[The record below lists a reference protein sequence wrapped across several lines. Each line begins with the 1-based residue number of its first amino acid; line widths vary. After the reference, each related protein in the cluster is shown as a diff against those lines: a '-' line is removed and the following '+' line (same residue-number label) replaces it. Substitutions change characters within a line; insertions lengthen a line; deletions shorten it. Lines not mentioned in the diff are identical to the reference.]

1 MITLEE
7 RGAILA
13 AAGRCGRDEE
23 EVRLVCPRC
32 PPGKAPTLALNRRT
46 GLFICFRCGDF
57 KGRLGKPSPPSKRR
71 THPKPPERPE
81 PTFSPD
87 DLSPPL
93 LNIKG
98 FDAQRA
104 RRYLQRR
111 GMSREEILEADVR
124 LDGLRVAF
132 PVRNREGT
140 PVGYVA
146 RSFVDSNSGPK
157 YLTPSW
163 FGKSEHLYGA
173 ERLVEGRV
181 AVLAEGVFDVIG
193 GRRAVPEATWL
204 GLLGSTISE
213 AQVRLLVAAKPAF
226 AIIMLDADA
235 ERKARDVARKVG
247 VALPVLRA
255 ELPEEDPGSADPQ
268 IIRAVFAKLRPLSPV
283 V

>member
-1 MITLEE
+1 MIRPEE

-13 AAGRCGRDEE
+13 AAGRCGRGEE

-32 PPGKAPTLALNRRT
+32 PPGKAPTLAFNRRT

-71 THPKPPERPE
+71 THPKPPE
-81 PTFSPD
+81 PTFSPG

-93 LNIKG
+93 LHIRG

-104 RRYLQRR
+104 RRYLQGR
-111 GMSREEILEADVR
+111 GMNREEILEADVR
-124 LDGLRVAF
+124 LDGLRIAF
-132 PVRNREGT
+132 PVRNRDGT

-146 RSFVDSNSGPK
+146 RSFVGSHSGPK
-157 YLTPSW
+157 YLTPAW
-163 FGKSEHLYGA
+163 FRKSEHLYGA
-173 ERLVEGRV
+173 ERPVEGRV
-181 AVLAEGVFDVIG
+181 AVLVEGVFDVIG

-226 AIIMLDADA
+226 VLVMLDADA
-235 ERKARDVARKVG
+235 ERKARDVARRVG

-255 ELPEEDPGSADPQ
+255 ELPEEDPGSADPRM
-268 IIRAVFAKLRPLSPV
+268 IRAALVKLRPLSLV